1 MSSVCIP
8 VKVVKRGPDYLGGL
22 GGPRPGLPGVDIS
35 ASILN
40 SHERIALH
48 NITDTGDNAVFAETI
63 IIFQGLGFQLLDEE

>member
-22 GGPRPGLPGVDIS
+22 GAPGLRCPVDIS

-63 IIFQGLGFQLLDEE
+63 IIFPALEFQLLDEE